1 MPQELVSGT
10 FVEPENLQYRG
21 MVGQLDYQQIYR
33 PNQQSHATP
42 SSAIHELHMTGDN
55 TWNKLYN
62 LDFDLE
68 RRDIV
73 ASQQPQVVV
82 NYVRNNPAAMIEA
95 APIPIAQYA
104 INTGLIYVG
113 PNSGSFGGIKVGNIS
128 GAPNGY

>member
-1 MPQELVSGT
+1 MPQELTSGT
-10 FVEPENLQYRG
+10 FVQPDNVQYRG
-21 MVGQLDYQQIYR
+21 LVGQLDYQQIYR
-33 PNQQSHATP
+33 PNQQSHPTP
-42 SSAIHELHMTGDN
+42 SSAIHELHMTGVD
-55 TWNKLYN
+55 TWNTLYN

-68 RRDIV
+68 RRGIV

-82 NYVRNNPAAMIEA
+82 NYVRNNPAAAVEA

-113 PNSGSFGGIKVGNIS
+113 PNSGNFGGIKVGNIS